1 MAKFFDESRVASRF
15 AFSETVFAL
24 NNSLVRLS
32 RVIGAELSPATTPA
46 IDEKLFNV
54 LNSCKSAPYVLFRQ
68 SQNRLTMA
76 VCTKYFIVDARTL
89 TSFELRICKAT
100 QPAIL
105 LAVRMTHRT
114 FGADFGPSSF
124 AHALLR
130 HSIARIRWKWSDSM
144 IVNCRASST
153 GEISSRRIERP
164 LGTRGM
170 SGAGGDSRPP
180 DTVLLGPSPPEVR
193 CGSANVLSQNMR
205 LTRLITRLDN

>member
-1 MAKFFDESRVASRF
+1 M
-15 AFSETVFAL
+15 
-24 NNSLVRLS
+24 
-32 RVIGAELSPATTPA
+32 SPATTPA
-46 IDEKLFNV
+46 IEEKLFNV
-54 LNSCKSAPYVLFRQ
+54 LSSCKSAPYVLVRQ
-68 SQNRLTMA
+68 KRLTMA

-89 TSFELRICKAT
+89 TSFELKICNAT

-124 AHALLR
+124 AHALFR

-144 IVNCRASST
+144 IVNCRANST
-153 GEISSRRIERP
+153 GDISSRRIDRP

-170 SGAGGDSRPP
+170 SGAGGDRRPP

-193 CGSANVLSQNMR
+193 CGSANLLSQNVR
-205 LTRLITRLDN
+205 LTRLITKLDSWVAIVTEPSACKASVN